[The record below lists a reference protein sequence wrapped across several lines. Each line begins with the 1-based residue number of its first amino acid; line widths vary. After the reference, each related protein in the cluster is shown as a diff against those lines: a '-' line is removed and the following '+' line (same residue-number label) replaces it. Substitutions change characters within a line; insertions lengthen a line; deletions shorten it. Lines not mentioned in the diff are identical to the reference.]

1 MLDNAVLF
9 SLSANQDLAEA
20 VAKIL
25 GVTLGERII
34 KKFPSGETI
43 GEPVDTVRGKDV
55 FIIQSTC
62 PPVN

>member
-9 SLSANQDLAEA
+9 SLSANQELAQD

-34 KKFPSGETI
+34 KKFPSG
-43 GEPVDTVRGKDV
+43 
-55 FIIQSTC
+55 
-62 PPVN
+62 